1 MDLGTFVDV
10 LLGLTLLYLLLAL
23 ICSAVGEL
31 LASVLGWRAKSLRQ
45 GIKDLLDDQKAEALY
60 KALKED
66 PRVEGLTKLSGRHGP
81 SYLSG
86 KMFAT
91 AVLGGLTLD
100 SSPKGADWSEH
111 LQKGIAN
118 LPASRVRNSLQ
129 AMVKEADNKYDD
141 FRKEVASWFDDA
153 MERMSGVYKRRLQ
166 RVSLGIALV
175 ITLALGADTFDI
187 AARLWNDAG
196 QLAQITVI
204 ADQKAQ
210 DGLGSSEIYASL
222 EQLRPFPVG
231 WRAGLSWGWP
241 DIIIRILG
249 LLLTT
254 LAVSLGAPFWFNT
267 LQRLNAIRSS
277 GPRPARDDAKQKR

>member
-45 GIKDLLDDQKAEALY
+45 GIKDLLDNRNAEALY
-60 KALKED
+60 EAFEADSLVKS
-66 PRVEGLTKLSGRHGP
+66 LTRLSGRHGP

-91 AVLGGLTLD
+91 ALLGGLTPD
-100 SSPKGADWSEH
+100 SYPKEADWSEH

-118 LPASRVRNSLQ
+118 LPDSRIRISLQ

-141 FRKEVASWFDDA
+141 LRKEVASWFDDA

-166 RVSLGIALV
+166 WVSLGIALV

-187 AARLWNDAG
+187 AARLWNDTG

-204 ADQKAQ
+204 AEQKAQ

-241 DIIIRILG
+241 DVFIRILG

-254 LAVSLGAPFWFNT
+254 IAVSLGAPFWFNT

-277 GPRPARDDAKQKR
+277 GPRPARDDTKHKR